1 MKNKLLKH
9 ALILGA
15 LMGCMATAAWAGNVE
30 VDWVGGNT
38 SAPLRMLPTA
48 ST

>member
-15 LMGCMATAAWAGNVE
+15 LMGCMATALGPEMWK
-30 VDWVGGNT
+30 
-38 SAPLRMLPTA
+38 
-48 ST
+48 